1 MPATRFEEH
10 TRGELHELAPTAT
23 VVVPVGSIEQHGP
36 HLPVMTD
43 TAIVTDIAWRAA
55 QRAGEQVPVV
65 VAPTLPYG
73 FAGHHVPFGGT
84 ISIDL
89 TTYLAVLTSIGRS
102 LADGGFTRIVFL
114 NGHGGN
120 DSAIRAVGDRLLFE
134 EGRQVTLA
142 GASYW
147 TCAASV
153 LADVDPALGPVPGH
167 AGGFET
173 SCMMALR
180 PELIDQADRP
190 EPETEWQPLASSAV
204 SGVAVRRPDVW
215 QISDGRTD
223 DSRQANPELGEDLLG
238 RIAAAVADFLVDFHR
253 SVD

>member
-10 TRGELHELAPTAT
+10 TRGELRELAPTAT

-43 TAIVTDIAWRAA
+43 TAIVTELAWRAA
-55 QRAGEQVPVV
+55 QIAGDQISVV
-65 VAPTLPYG
+65 VAPALPYG
-73 FAGHHVPFGGT
+73 FARHHVPFGGT

-102 LADGGFTRIVFL
+102 LADGGFTKIVFL

-120 DSAIRAVGDRLLFE
+120 DSAIRAVGDRLVHE
-134 EGRQVTLA
+134 EGLQVDVA
-142 GASYW
+142 GTSYW

-153 LADVDPALGPVPGH
+153 LAEVDPALGPVPGH

-180 PELIDQADRP
+180 PELIDEADRP
-190 EPETEWQPLASSAV
+190 APEADWQPLARDAL
-204 SGVAVRRPDVW
+204 SGGAVRRPGVW
-215 QISDGRTD
+215 EVSDGRTD
-223 DSRQANPELGEDLLG
+223 DGRGATPELGAELLQK
-238 RIAAAVADFLVDFHR
+238 IAARVAEFLVDFHR
-253 SVD
+253 AAD